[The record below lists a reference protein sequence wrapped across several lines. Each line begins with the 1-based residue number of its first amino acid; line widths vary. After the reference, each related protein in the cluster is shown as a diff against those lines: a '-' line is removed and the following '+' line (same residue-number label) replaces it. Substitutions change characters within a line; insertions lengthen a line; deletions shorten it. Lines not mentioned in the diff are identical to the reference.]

1 MEFKY
6 KVFFK
11 RVGQI
16 FQVAIAFFI
25 ALNLL
30 TSVVTK
36 AQEEESEITP
46 IVNFTELYVE
56 NDAKNSSFFD
66 MLAEAARGNITKLM
80 GNNILAFFTFAGQTI
95 FPEQYVEM
103 SPEVRSEYRNTFGE
117 NQSLFEFASGS
128 VDYALESQPTVNVAY
143 ALANDWVPGYS
154 ENSANSVYAA
164 SGYDFLM
171 ASNISD
177 LWDMSRQIAYI
188 FFIVIIIA
196 AGFMIMFRNKIG
208 GQMAVTVYNTLPNV
222 ILGLILVT
230 FSFAIVGLILNLS
243 ALLTNLA
250 HSLLNVNSGEGFYAT
265 EFFSAMKYMVTG
277 LAPKDADSW
286 VAAII
291 LGIIPTVLTLLTGG
305 LGALLIFFLLLI
317 ILITYIM
324 AFWNVWL
331 ALFKAYAGI
340 LIDTVAGP
348 IILTLAAFP
357 GNSKM
362 MIAWFNRLMRN
373 ALLFPVVFFILNAV
387 FKIAA
392 DLDINMTGLAD
403 GSLDP
408 NATSVSGGIAGLME
422 GFLKLMLPLG
432 ALYFSANV
440 SKVLEEIFPAQGMQ
454 GLTQALQGTQQ
465 GFTKIPLFGSLFAGK

>member
-36 AQEEESEITP
+36 AQEESPEGGKINPTKVFE
-46 IVNFTELYVE
+46 EA
-56 NDAKNSSFFD
+56 NDKNSNFFN
-66 MLAEAARGNITKLM
+66 MVTEEAR
-80 GNNILAFFTFAGQTI
+80 NNVSKQVLNLVISGATAVAQEVVPADF
-95 FPEQYVEM
+95 VEM
-103 SPEVRSEYRNTFGE
+103 DEDVEAQYKSTFG
-117 NQSLFEFASGS
+117 NQSLFEFAGNS

-154 ENSANSVYAA
+154 KNSENSVYAA
-164 SGYDFLM
+164 SGYDFLL

-250 HSLLNVNSGEGFYAT
+250 HSLLNVTPGEGFYAT
-265 EFFSAMKYMVTG
+265 EFLTTFKYMLTG
-277 LAPKDADSW
+277 LMPKDVTSGVIEAIFVIIPLVIAYLSTGIG
-286 VAAII
+286 ALII
-291 LGIIPTVLTLLTGG
+291 L
-305 LGALLIFFLLLI
+305 FLLLI

-331 ALFKAYAGI
+331 ALFKAYVGI
-340 LIDTVAGP
+340 LLDTIAGP

-387 FKIAA
+387 FKLVV

-408 NATSVSGGIAGLME
+408 NATSISGGIAGAME
-422 GFLKLMLPLG
+422 AFLKLMLPLG